1 MGEWFILTNIG
12 KKDKDMWTTI
22 ANFVWQFLS
31 MEAVRG
37 FIMDGLK
44 RLVASTDNG
53 IDDKLL
59 EFMLDEAV
67 QSKLNQLTEE
77 EVKAL
82 KAKLGIAS

>member
-1 MGEWFILTNIG
+1 
-12 KKDKDMWTTI
+12 MWKVI

-31 MEAVRG
+31 MESVRK

-67 QSKLNQLTEE
+67 ASKLNKLTKP
-77 EVKAL
+77 EVDAL
-82 KAKLGIAS
+82 KVRLGILK

>member
-1 MGEWFILTNIG
+1 
-12 KKDKDMWTTI
+12 MWKII

-31 MEAVRG
+31 MESVKS

-44 RLVASTDNG
+44 RLVASTDSG

-67 QSKLNQLTEE
+67 KSKLNKLTED

-82 KAKLGIAS
+82 KVKLGITS

>member
-1 MGEWFILTNIG
+1 
-12 KKDKDMWTTI
+12 MWNVI

-31 MEAVRG
+31 MESVRK

-44 RLVASTDNG
+44 KLVASTDNG

-67 QSKLNQLTEE
+67 QSKLNELTEE

-82 KAKLGIAS
+82 KAKLGISS

>member
-1 MGEWFILTNIG
+1 
-12 KKDKDMWTTI
+12 MWKVI
-22 ANFVWQFLS
+22 ANFVWQFLN
-31 MEAVRG
+31 METVKS
-37 FIMDGLK
+37 FIVDGLK

-67 QSKLNQLTEE
+67 QSKLNKLTED

>member
-1 MGEWFILTNIG
+1 
-12 KKDKDMWTTI
+12 MWKVI
-22 ANFVWQFLS
+22 ANVVWQFLS

-82 KAKLGIAS
+82 KVKLGIAS

>member
-1 MGEWFILTNIG
+1 
-12 KKDKDMWTTI
+12 MWKVI
-22 ANFVWQFLS
+22 ANFVWQFLN

-44 RLVASTDNG
+44 RLVASTDSG

-67 QSKLNQLTEE
+67 RSKLNKLTKE
-77 EVKAL
+77 EVDAL

>member
-1 MGEWFILTNIG
+1 
-12 KKDKDMWTTI
+12 MWKVI

-31 MEAVRG
+31 MESVRK

-82 KAKLGIAS
+82 KAKLGIVS

>member
-1 MGEWFILTNIG
+1 
-12 KKDKDMWTTI
+12 
-22 ANFVWQFLS
+22 
-31 MEAVRG
+31 MESVRE

-82 KAKLGIAS
+82 KAKLGIVS